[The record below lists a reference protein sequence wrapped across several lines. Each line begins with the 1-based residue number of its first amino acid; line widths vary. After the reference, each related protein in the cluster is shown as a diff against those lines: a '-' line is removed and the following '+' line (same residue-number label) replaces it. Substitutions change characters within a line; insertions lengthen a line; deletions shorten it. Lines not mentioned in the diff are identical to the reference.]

1 MPIAAEAH
9 SELVALAVKVKAVVV
24 LDVHAGKLDGAIAT
38 KLCSCNCNKTC
49 INPFKHTYVYYQK
62 MQ

>member
-1 MPIAAEAH
+1 MPIAAEAY
-9 SELVALAVKVKAVVV
+9 SELVAVVVKVKVVAV

-49 INPFKHTYVYYQK
+49 
-62 MQ
+62 

>member
-9 SELVALAVKVKAVVV
+9 SELVVLAVKVKVVAN
-24 LDVHAGKLDGAIAT
+24 LDVHAGKLNGAIAT

-49 INPFKHTYVYYQK
+49 
-62 MQ
+62 

>member
-9 SELVALAVKVKAVVV
+9 SELVALAVKVKVVAV

-38 KLCSCNCNKTC
+38 KLCSCNCSKTC
-49 INPFKHTYVYYQK
+49 
-62 MQ
+62 